1 MKVIIVDDEKLALL
15 KLEKLLHSQIG
26 ANLHLE
32 LAGAYQDP
40 YAALAAA
47 REVRPDVAFLD
58 IEMPEVSGFELAEK
72 LLEIQPQMQIVFVTA
87 YQDFAIKAF
96 EVNAL
101 DYLLKPVNA
110 SRLNVT
116 LNRVVRFSLLNAAGA
131 NQDQAAKTML
141 CCLQSLH
148 YRDPD
153 GQPKYFQWKT
163 LKAPELFAYL
173 IYYRDKMVS
182 KQALIDL
189 LWPEQDMKKATTQLH
204 TAIYQIRQMIKTSG
218 LDLQIKYHD
227 EGYRLVWGQVELD
240 VEAWENSLRD
250 APPVTP
256 DTLHRHLGTLD
267 KYTGD
272 FLEEH
277 RYIWAE
283 PEQERIRLLWL
294 NYAKPVAECHVGLGQ
309 YAEAAKLYQQMIER
323 LPFMEDGYAGL
334 MKMYAGLH
342 NYAEVR
348 RLYQQLRD
356 VFDGEYAMSPSAGIT
371 SWYLEWEQGVAS
383 GA

>member
-72 LLEIQPQMQIVFVTA
+72 LLELQPQMQIVFVTA

-131 NQDQAAKTML
+131 NQDQAGKDNALLPAK
-141 CCLQSLH
+141 
-148 YRDPD
+148 
-153 GQPKYFQWKT
+153 
-163 LKAPELFAYL
+163 FAL
-173 IYYRDKMVS
+173 PRPGRPTEILPMEDAESSGIVCVS
-182 KQALIDL
+182 DL
-189 LWPEQDMKKATTQLH
+189 LP
-204 TAIYQIRQMIKTSG
+204 
-218 LDLQIKYHD
+218 
-227 EGYRLVWGQVELD
+227 GQ
-240 VEAWENSLRD
+240 
-250 APPVTP
+250 
-256 DTLHRHLGTLD
+256 
-267 KYTGD
+267 
-272 FLEEH
+272 
-277 RYIWAE
+277 
-283 PEQERIRLLWL
+283 
-294 NYAKPVAECHVGLGQ
+294 
-309 YAEAAKLYQQMIER
+309 
-323 LPFMEDGYAGL
+323 
-334 MKMYAGLH
+334 
-342 NYAEVR
+342 
-348 RLYQQLRD
+348 
-356 VFDGEYAMSPSAGIT
+356 DGEQTGSDRFAVAGARHEKSNNSVT
-371 SWYLEWEQGVAS
+371 YGNLSD
-383 GA
+383 

>member
-26 ANLHLE
+26 PDCHVE
-32 LAGAYQDP
+32 LIGAYQDP

-47 REVRPDVAFLD
+47 REAPPDAAFLD

-72 LLEIQPQMQIVFVTA
+72 LLELHPQMQIVFVTA

-101 DYLLKPVNA
+101 DYLLKPVHP

-116 LNRVVRFSLLNAAGA
+116 LNRVVRFSHMNAGGPKH
-131 NQDQAAKTML
+131 DQAAKTML

-148 YRDPD
+148 YRDEY
-153 GQPKYFQWKT
+153 GHPKHFQWKT
-163 LKAPELFAYL
+163 LKAPELFSYL

-189 LWPEQDMKKATTQLH
+189 LWPEQDIKKATTQLH

-227 EGYRLVWGQVELD
+227 EGYRLVWGEVELD
-240 VEAWENSLRD
+240 VEAWERSLQG
-250 APPVTP
+250 APPVAP
-256 DTLHRHLGTLD
+256 ETLHHHLATLGL
-267 KYTGD
+267 YTGD

-294 NYAKPVAECHVGLGQ
+294 NYAKPVAECQVRLGQ
-309 YAEAAKLYQQMIER
+309 YAEAAKLYQQMIGR
-323 LPFMEDGYAGL
+323 LPFLEDGYAGL
-334 MKMYAGLH
+334 MKMYADLH

-348 RLYQQLRD
+348 RLYQQLSD
-356 VFDGEYAMSPSAGIT
+356 VFEGEYAMTPSADIT
-371 SWYLEWEQGVAS
+371 AWYLEWEQGVS
-383 GA
+383 TGA